1 MGVYTPAVL
10 LLQRLRS
17 ILELYEVVSHI
28 AAMAVH
34 ATAIKIH
41 PPVEVCAPSNC
52 DWLRAMKFAANV
64 TINVLL

>member
-10 LLQRLRS
+10 LLKGLRS
-17 ILELYEVVSHI
+17 VLELYEVASHI
-28 AAMAVH
+28 AAIAVH

-41 PPVEVCAPSNC
+41 PLAEVCAPSNC